1 MCQLLMKRQILMIS
15 LNNIAKLYQ
24 QLILL
29 AAFVAAVPGF
39 AVQAQD
45 AVLDD
50 YVAEGISNNL
60 ALQQRSID
68 LRKSLESMVEARGM
82 FFPEVSLQARY
93 SRAGGGRQ
101 IAFPVGDLLNPV
113 YGTLNDLLVS
123 QGQPPSFPQLDNIEI
138 AFLRERE
145 QETKVRIIQPVFQ
158 PAVLH
163 NYRLQQHLATSQEAA
178 VAAYRQVLVRDIKI
192 AYYTYLKA
200 DRALKVFDDARNLV
214 DENLRV
220 SQRLFDHDK
229 VTEDTVFRA
238 RAEMLSVSQMQQEA
252 LKDRALA
259 QSYFNFLLNR
269 PFDEE
274 IEAIPEHVMLAAV
287 NARPGQ
293 LIPVVLAEPSDEPAD
308 AMTSHALHQRAELKQ
323 LAAAYQASKSALALS
338 KSTLLPGVSLA
349 VDLGLQ
355 GTTYGLGNDNSFY
368 MASLVLDWKLFRGGQ
383 SRSRLNQ
390 AKLETQKLGVQQDEL
405 HRQIAL
411 QVQEASDNY
420 EVAYASLRT
429 AQERLHAS
437 REGYR
442 MVSRK
447 YDEGMSNQ
455 VAFLDARATLTEAEL
470 NLNITYY
477 DVLIRQAE
485 LAYAAGLNL

>member
-1 MCQLLMKRQILMIS
+1 MKRQEIMIPLNSVYDLQNQIILV
-15 LNNIAKLYQ
+15 
-24 QLILL
+24 LL
-29 AAFVAAVPGF
+29 LMMLSVPAVR
-39 AVQAQD
+39 AQD
-45 AVLDD
+45 TILDA
-50 YVAEGISNNL
+50 YVVEGINNNL
-60 ALQQRSID
+60 ALRQQSID
-68 LRKSLESMVEARGM
+68 LQKSLASMAAARGM
-82 FFPEVSLQARY
+82 FLPEVSLQARY

-163 NYRLQQHLATSQEAA
+163 NYRLQQHLSTSREAA
-178 VAAYRQVLVRDIKI
+178 VKAYRQVLVRDIKI
-192 AYYTYLKA
+192 AYYTYLKS
-200 DRALKVFDDARNLV
+200 DRALEVYDDARNLV

-220 SQRLFDHDK
+220 NQRLFDHDK
-229 VTEDTVFRA
+229 VTEDAVFRA
-238 RAEMLSVSQMQQEA
+238 RAEMLAVAQMQRDA
-252 LKDRALA
+252 RKNRALA

-274 IEAIPEHVMLAAV
+274 IESIPENALLAV
-287 NARPGQ
+287 LHSSQGQ
-293 LIPVVLAEPSDEPAD
+293 LLPAAFDSSVESPAD
-308 AMTSHALHQRAELKQ
+308 GLALLALNQRAELHQ
-323 LAAAYQASKSALALS
+323 LDAAIKASRSAAAVSQSVF
-338 KSTLLPGVSLA
+338 LPGVSLA

-368 MASLVLDWKLFRGGQ
+368 MASLVLDWKLFSGGQ
-383 SRSRLNQ
+383 NRSRLNL
-390 AKLETQKLGVQQDEL
+390 AKLETQKLNVQRDEL
-405 HRQIAL
+405 HRQITL
-411 QVQEASDNY
+411 QVQEAGDNL

-429 AQERLHAS
+429 AEERLQAA
-437 REGYR
+437 RKGFQ

-447 YDEGMSNQ
+447 YDEGVSNQ
-455 VAFLDARATLTEAEL
+455 VAFLDARATLTEAGL

-485 LAYAAGLNL
+485 LAYAIGQNQ